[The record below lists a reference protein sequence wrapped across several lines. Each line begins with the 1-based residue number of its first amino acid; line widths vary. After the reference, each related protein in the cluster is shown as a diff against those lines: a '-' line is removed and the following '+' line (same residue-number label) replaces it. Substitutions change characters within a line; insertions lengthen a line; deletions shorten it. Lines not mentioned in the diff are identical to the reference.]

1 MHLIQPIYPCP
12 LTLCGRTLIGL
23 LTLISMVIGWYQLSD
38 LNKDQERALK
48 EFISFLAKPAVKHM
62 VLSGPAGAKVMAPY
76 TVMYS

>member
-1 MHLIQPIYPCP
+1 MYLIQPTYLCLP
-12 LTLCGRTLIGL
+12 TLCGGILIGL
-23 LTLISMVIGWYQLSD
+23 LILINMVIGQYPLSE